1 MTYPYGGERLK
12 KNYALSNEAVY
23 DKSNILVESID
34 TLSELD
40 HKIFSAGL
48 YYMKPKPDP
57 VNGGT
62 MLEAV
67 IPGQVLRELLDC
79 KSGSLYTQ
87 IKNIETTYH
96 HWKIYYADDENEKL
110 LSAPACS
117 LFAFNKGILT
127 LRFNREI
134 MPLIYNLQ
142 SNYTQYPLVTT
153 MRLKKAAPKLHEM
166 LQSHLKKA
174 KKSSPNYKGIITL
187 EIGFSELKFK
197 LGCIHTY
204 RNEELDMALRSGKYT
219 FEQIEEMAKRI
230 DDAYAQARNELG
242 KRDTIVKHARWSD
255 FKDRVLEPAVVD
267 INSHEEIEYNVSYE
281 TVRSGLGGKSTSII
295 FTITE
300 KAYKAEVSNDPTE
313 DAILDM
319 LDSVSELIE
328 YHIKTEKRI
337 ALKSKRK
344 MLEAAGYDLAYVERA
359 CILAGQQTEEI
370 KSLSAWLIECIQ
382 RLNPGTRIVHA
393 KPIKPTTGD
402 DLFSQLELHF

>member
-1 MTYPYGGERLK
+1 MEGNLLK

-23 DKSNILVESID
+23 DKSNVLVESID

-166 LQSHLKKA
+166 LQSHLKKV
-174 KKSSPNYKGIITL
+174 KTLSPNYKGIVTL

-197 LGCIHTY
+197 LGCILTY
-204 RNEELDMALRSGKYT
+204 RDEELDRALRSGKYT

-230 DDAYAQARNELG
+230 DDAYAPARNELK

-255 FKDRVLEPAVVD
+255 FKDRVLEPAVQD
-267 INSHEEIEYNVSYE
+267 INSRDEIEYNVSYE
-281 TVRSGLGGKSTSII
+281 TVRTGIGGKCETVI

-300 KAYKAEVSNDPTE
+300 KAFVAEVSDDPTQ

-319 LDSVSELIE
+319 LDGVSELIE
-328 YHIKTEKRI
+328 YHLKTDRRI
-337 ALKSKRK
+337 ALKSKQK

-359 CILAGQQTEEI
+359 CILASQQKEEI

-382 RLNPGTRIVHA
+382 RLNPGSRIIR
-393 KPIKPTTGD
+393 PKPTKKSNPED
-402 DLFSQLELHF
+402 DIFSQLELDI

>member
-1 MTYPYGGERLK
+1 MK

-48 YYMKPKPDP
+48 YYMEPKPDP

-79 KSGSLYTQ
+79 RSGSLYTQ

-117 LFAFNKGILT
+117 LFSFSKGVLT

-153 MRLKKAAPKLHEM
+153 MRLKKAAPKLHEL
-166 LQSHLKKA
+166 LQSHLKKV
-174 KKSSPNYKGIITL
+174 KKTSPNYKGVVTL
-187 EIGFSELKFK
+187 EVGFSELKFK
-197 LGCIHTY
+197 LGCILTY
-204 RNEELDMALRSGKYT
+204 RDEELDRALRSGKYT

-230 DDAYAQARNELG
+230 DDAYAPARNELG

-255 FKDRVLEPAVVD
+255 FKDRVLDPAIKD
-267 INSHEEIEYNVSYE
+267 INSHVEIEYSVSYE
-281 TVRSGLGGKSTSII
+281 TVRAGIGGKSQSVI
-295 FTITE
+295 FTLKE
-300 KAYKAEVSNDPTE
+300 KSYVNNSENEISE
-313 DAILDM
+313 DTILDM
-319 LDSVSELIE
+319 LDSVSELIDS
-328 YHIKTEKRI
+328 HLKTDRRI
-337 ALKSKRK
+337 ALKSKRR
-344 MLEAAGYDLAYVERA
+344 MLEAAGYNLAYVERA
-359 CILAGQQTEEI
+359 CILASQQKEEI

-382 RLNPGTRIVHA
+382 RLNPGSGIVHS
-393 KPIKPTTGD
+393 KTTNNSYGS
-402 DLFSQLELHF
+402 DLFSQLELPF